1 MPLFLEIVLG
11 IVYTVIL
18 YWWAF
23 RHGYRACYL
32 EYEDLIEL
40 FDGDEDK

>member
-1 MPLFLEIVLG
+1 MPLWLEIVLG

-23 RHGYRACYL
+23 RHGYRMCYFK
-32 EYEDLIEL
+32 YEDLIEL
-40 FDGDEDK
+40 FEDEDK